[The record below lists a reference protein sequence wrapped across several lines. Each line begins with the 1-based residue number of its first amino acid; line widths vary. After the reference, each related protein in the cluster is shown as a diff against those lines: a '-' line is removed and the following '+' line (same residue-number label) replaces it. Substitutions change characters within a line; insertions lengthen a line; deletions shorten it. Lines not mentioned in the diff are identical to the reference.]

1 MFKCSIGREDLL
13 KPLGHISGVA
23 GNTVNNP
30 ITSNVLMEILPNDGS
45 TIKDAKY
52 KLRMVCTDTE
62 IQMSTEVG
70 LFCDDIQEGRIT
82 VNVKILLEILKK
94 LPDGAYVNF
103 TEGNT
108 NDQLVLSSGKFKS
121 NMVTI
126 DAEYFP
132 AIECL
137 DNLYELKIELN
148 ELLNVMKTTQFSMA
162 AESYR
167 VFLKGMRFAVVGNDN
182 MGLDIITADGHR
194 MSLQKGRLVE
204 PCIIPDNLDD
214 NGFIFPKKGVDQL
227 IAMMSA
233 MKESADDNTIVTLKI
248 NKNSLQTTVNGISML
263 SILIEAKYPNITSIL
278 PNNCNRVLVV
288 DRKLFQ
294 DTITRVSIMSNSLN
308 KAVEM
313 VLNNGLFTIKAKNS
327 NHEEAKDDIDYVS
340 YTGDNFEIAFNSD
353 YLNNICRV
361 ISTSKMKISLSKSSN
376 NLLIE
381 PMADENEEQSYARYI
396 VSRIIV

>member
-1 MFKCSIGREDLL
+1 
-13 KPLGHISGVA
+13 
-23 GNTVNNP
+23 
-30 ITSNVLMEILPNDGS
+30 
-45 TIKDAKY
+45 
-52 KLRMVCTDTE
+52 
-62 IQMSTEVG
+62 
-70 LFCDDIQEGRIT
+70 
-82 VNVKILLEILKK
+82 
-94 LPDGAYVNF
+94 
-103 TEGNT
+103 
-108 NDQLVLSSGKFKS
+108 
-121 NMVTI
+121 
-126 DAEYFP
+126 
-132 AIECL
+132 
-137 DNLYELKIELN
+137 
-148 ELLNVMKTTQFSMA
+148 MKTTQFSMA

-263 SILIEAKYPNITSIL
+263 SILIEAKYPDITSIL